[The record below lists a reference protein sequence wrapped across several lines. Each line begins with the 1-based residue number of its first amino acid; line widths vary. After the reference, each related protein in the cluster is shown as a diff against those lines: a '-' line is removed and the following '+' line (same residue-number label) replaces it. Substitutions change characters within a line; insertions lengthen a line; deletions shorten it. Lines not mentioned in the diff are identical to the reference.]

1 MSTRPKTNE
10 MNISHKLEKLSS
22 VAVRLT
28 ITVAAE
34 SVDNAF
40 GAAVAEYGKTAKV
53 KGFRPG
59 HVPESTVRQLFM
71 SEIRDKVFHAVVD
84 LATNLAVQDA
94 KLKTVGRPYIQTLE
108 EFQHAV
114 EHAKAEKEGKPHDHS
129 HDDHRPHS
137 HADSVVEGKDFVYIA
152 EVDLWPEIS
161 LKKTGGFSFKKLKV
175 YANDSDVE
183 QVIQNVLESRAELV
197 PVLEDRPAEKGDF
210 ADFKYEGG
218 VLNQGKVEMLEGLKG
233 QRLIEIG
240 SNSVLPDL
248 EQGLVG
254 ARRGVAKTIRLTYP
268 GDYNDPNLAGK
279 EAEFTLTLNEIKTKR
294 LPEVTDELAKELGYE
309 NEKELRDLARES
321 VLKNRADMSERKIR
335 SDLLSELIRNNPF
348 EVPTSLVRAQVHSL
362 IDDYARELKER
373 KASDDLI
380 REIIARELDAIRKKA
395 ESQVKASLVIEACA
409 DLEKIT
415 VDASDLEAEYKK
427 WAADFDRPIEE
438 IKKLYAAEDRK
449 AQLEFRLR
457 EQKTVTAL
465 LAKCN
470 VEEVE
475 AEALRAGADVTT

>member
-1 MSTRPKTNE
+1 MDIK
-10 MNISHKLEKLSS
+10 HKVEKLSS

-28 ITVAAE
+28 ITIPAE
-34 SVDNAF
+34 TVDNAF
-40 GAAVAEYGKTAKV
+40 GAAIGEYCKTAKV

-71 SEIRDKVFHAVVD
+71 SEVRDKVFHALVD
-84 LATNLAVQDA
+84 TATEQAVGDA
-94 KLKTVGRPYIQTLE
+94 KLKTVGRPYVQTLE
-108 EFQHAV
+108 EF
-114 EHAKAEKEGKPHDHS
+114 EHAKSHKEGES
-129 HDDHRPHS
+129 HEHHHH
-137 HADSVVEGKDFVYIA
+137 HAHEHANSVIEGKDFTYLA

-161 LKKTGGFSFKKLKV
+161 LKKTAGFSFKKLKV

-197 PVLEDRPAEKGDF
+197 PVLEDRPAAKGDF

-218 VLNQGKVEMLEGLKG
+218 VLNNGKLEMLEGLKG

-248 EQGLVG
+248 ENGLIG
-254 ARRGVAKTIRLTYP
+254 ARRGTPKTIRLTYP
-268 GDYNDPNLAGK
+268 GDYNDANLAGK

-294 LPEVTDELAKELGYE
+294 LPEVTEELAKELGYE
-309 NEKELRDLARES
+309 SQKELRDLARES
-321 VLKNRADMSERKIR
+321 VLKNRADMSERRIR

-395 ESQVKASLVIEACA
+395 ESQVKASLMIEACA
-409 DLEKIT
+409 DAEKIT
-415 VDASDLEAEYKK
+415 VEESDLEAEYTK
-427 WAADFDRPIEE
+427 WASDFDRPVEE

-457 EQKTVTAL
+457 EQKTVAAL
-465 LAKCN
+465 LAKCK
-470 VEEVE
+470 VEEVD
-475 AEALRAGADVTT
+475 AEALRAGADVTA